1 MAMLVAFWRRVGA
14 GSSAPLRVH
23 PTCGSLYGGRREAD
37 PSAVFSRSAG
47 MERCWITLQRAA
59 PVPRPSL
66 VSPPNLPPPQSLSAR
81 LQPLWDGNRSRA
93 RGPGPWCA
101 MKEAVGT
108 WSHAGCRLTGAG
120 RTQDSHAGCGWGAAS
135 PTREADAL
143 GGRWAPRT
151 SSLSSSSVL
160 LGTHEL
166 FIGITHSWKC
176 DLASPSYTPTESL
189 LACSL

>member
-1 MAMLVAFWRRVGA
+1 MVG
-14 GSSAPLRVH
+14 
-23 PTCGSLYGGRREAD
+23 GGRRTPP
-37 PSAVFSRSAG
+37 PSSPGARHGAMLDYFAACRS
-47 MERCWITLQRAA
+47 CSPPL
-59 PVPRPSL
+59 PRF
-66 VSPPNLPPPQSLSAR
+66 PPNLPPPQSLSAR

-101 MKEAVGT
+101 MKGAVGT

-135 PTREADAL
+135 PTQEADAL

-166 FIGITHSWKC
+166 FIRITHSWKC